1 MCQAYGYAVKLRE
14 IFNDVTSDY
23 NRLLLEIG
31 KCDLKQQDILHKIE
45 NSNFNASQ
53 GYNLAKELKEVREL
67 RRQYKNEMAV
77 VEEIKNNFVG
87 RYDQQLSKV
96 FESVTQKNDKLDQLT
111 RDKIYMARID
121 ENGEIAKVN
130 SQRSKKLLRL
140 QSKIKEQAV

>member
-1 MCQAYGYAVKLRE
+1 MCQAYGYAVKLKE

-45 NSNFNASQ
+45 NSNFNAAQ
-53 GYNLAKELKEVREL
+53 GYNLAKELKEVREI

-111 RDKIYMARID
+111 RDKAYMNRID

-130 SQRSKKLLRL
+130 TLKNKKLLKL
-140 QSKIKEQAV
+140 QSKVNERAV

>member
-1 MCQAYGYAVKLRE
+1 MCQAYGYAVKLKE

-23 NRLLLEIG
+23 NRLFLEIG

-45 NSNFNASQ
+45 NSNFNAAQ
-53 GYNLAKELKEVREL
+53 GYNLAKELKEVREI

-111 RDKIYMARID
+111 RDKAYMNRID
-121 ENGEIAKVN
+121 ENGEIAKIN
-130 SQRSKKLLRL
+130 TLKNKKLLKL
-140 QSKIKEQAV
+140 QSKVNERAV